1 MLDGDKKQEKVNG
14 KDRQKGTEGIQE
26 AVSKTDEVEIIKT
39 INQEI
44 KWRIKQKRKVAVAWS
59 SG

>member
-1 MLDGDKKQEKVNG
+1 MRQRQKQKKVNG

-26 AVSKTDEVEIIKT
+26 GASKTDEVEIIKT

-44 KWRIKQKRKVAVAWS
+44 KRRIRQKRKVAVAWS